1 MVYSVYLLKTFI
13 SHQKSYVTID
23 PYQIQLKNFYS
34 ILVDTANHLSQSIK
48 IKQISV
54 FFICDF
60 MKILLTNLLYIT

>member
-13 SHQKSYVTID
+13 SHQKSHVTID
-23 PYQIQLKNFYS
+23 PYQIQLKKFFS